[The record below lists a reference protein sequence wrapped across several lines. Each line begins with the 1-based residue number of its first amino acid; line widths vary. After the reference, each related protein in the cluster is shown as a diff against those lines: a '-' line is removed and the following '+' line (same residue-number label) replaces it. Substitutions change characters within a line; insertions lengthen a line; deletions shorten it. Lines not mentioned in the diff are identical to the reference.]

1 MKTLFLLGI
10 LGALVVIAFKKPDQ
24 TAWDA
29 ARELTDKAE
38 NVFSG
43 LEKTTVKT
51 HAEKSIQKALDK
63 AKETLQN
70 PDTILSSRQD
80 KEPLFETK
88 KPVQEKVVPQK
99 YVDTPYAPPSSK
111 PGSVEAEA
119 EKTKTSEWPEIP
131 SIPVLPHP
139 INTPKRPLPVEDSPL
154 ATPETDYADV
164 KVYYENASRLLDEIK

>member
-29 ARELTDKAE
+29 AREIRNKVE
-38 NVFSG
+38 NTFLG
-43 LEKTTVKT
+43 LEQTAVKT

-63 AKETLQN
+63 AKETLQK
-70 PDTILSSRQD
+70 PDTILSLRQD
-80 KEPLFETK
+80 KEPLFEIEK
-88 KPVQEKVVPQK
+88 LVQEKVAPQK
-99 YVDTPYAPPSSK
+99 KADTPYAPPPTK
-111 PGSVEAEA
+111 PGSEEAE
-119 EKTKTSEWPEIP
+119 TKNTKISEWQEIP

-139 INTPKRPLPVEDSPL
+139 INTPKRPLPVEDSPI
-154 ATPETDYADV
+154 ATSETDYADV